1 MENKIIN
8 GGAGSGDFGHAGREG
23 LVGGSEPVESRKSR
37 GFKSKSERKEVKK
50 EESKNKYHNFLEYKI
65 NESWYKNAKQD
76 YGVDGKLLDTSL
88 KDDTL
93 TIKWEEKEPNKDKKQ
108 YKMEIPYAS
117 DYSNEQ
123 LYAIWQDQSSEVEEI
138 KKLDNFTKY
147 APDKEKLKQHVKEGN
162 INSIK
167 TMINEQKKRFEW
179 AFGKDKKEQVKKDLD
194 IIYDAIDDASTQ
206 KISYDEEENLKGEL
220 QRIEKYI
227 DDEMAKDYSKE
238 DKSTKAKYIGTGGK
252 STDKKPTQEVKKEEK
267 QERAE
272 QMKLFNGK
280 KANNSLYKHEYI
292 EY

>member
-23 LVGGSEPVESRKSR
+23 LVGGSEPVESRKKR

-123 LYAIWQDQSSEVEEI
+123 LYAIWQDQSLEVEEI
-138 KKLDNFTKY
+138 T
-147 APDKEKLKQHVKEGN
+147 DK
-162 INSIK
+162 
-167 TMINEQKKRFEW
+167 
-179 AFGKDKKEQVKKDLD
+179 
-194 IIYDAIDDASTQ
+194 
-206 KISYDEEENLKGEL
+206 
-220 QRIEKYI
+220 
-227 DDEMAKDYSKE
+227 
-238 DKSTKAKYIGTGGK
+238 KSTK
-252 STDKKPTQEVKKEEK
+252 EVKKEEK

-272 QMKLFNGK
+272 QMRLFNGK
-280 KANNSLYKHEYI
+280 KANNSLYKHEFI